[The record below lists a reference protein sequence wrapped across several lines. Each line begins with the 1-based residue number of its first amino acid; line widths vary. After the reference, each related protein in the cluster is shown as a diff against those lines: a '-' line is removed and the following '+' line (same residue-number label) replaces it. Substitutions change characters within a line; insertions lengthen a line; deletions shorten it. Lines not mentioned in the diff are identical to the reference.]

1 MKVQMCAVVLLA
13 ALALWGC
20 APEEGVVGQ
29 NGDLASRI
37 EESLNALNAKTSFYA
52 KHLPSGREIAIRA
65 DEPMNALS
73 VIKIPVMV
81 LAYRDADAGALNLD
95 ERYQIQPEDMRR
107 GSGLLQSF
115 TPGIEPTYSC
125 LLYTSDAA
133 DE

>member
-1 MKVQMCAVVLLA
+1 MKVQMRAVVLLA
-13 ALALWGC
+13 ALTLWGC
-20 APEEGVVGQ
+20 APEEDVVGQ

-95 ERYQIQPEDMRR
+95 ERY
-107 GSGLLQSF
+107 
-115 TPGIEPTYSC
+115 
-125 LLYTSDAA
+125 
-133 DE
+133 